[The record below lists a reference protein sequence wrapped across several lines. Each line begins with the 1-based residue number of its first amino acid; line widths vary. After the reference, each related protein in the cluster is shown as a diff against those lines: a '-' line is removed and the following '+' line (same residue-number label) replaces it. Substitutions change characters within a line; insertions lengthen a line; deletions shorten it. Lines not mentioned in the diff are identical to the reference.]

1 MIKDLAELFAA
12 FCKMG
17 AVTFGGGYAMLPIIQ
32 RELVEKRAWVTMDEI
47 LDYFA
52 IGQCT
57 PGIIAVNVSTFVG
70 YKRKGA
76 AGAVAATAGF
86 ILPSLIIISAIAG
99 LLTAFSAHPW
109 TQRAFAGIRVA
120 VGALI
125 LDAVVKLYKG
135 AVKDA
140 AGIVICAAAFL
151 LSAVFRASPV
161 LIVLSSGAAGFFLY
175 RPKGG
180 ESK

>member
-1 MIKDLAELFAA
+1 MRGLAELFAV

-17 AVTFGGGYAMLPIIQ
+17 ALTFGGGYAMLPILQ
-32 RELVEKRAWVTMDEI
+32 RELVDKRAWVTMDEI

-57 PGIIAVNVSTFVG
+57 PGVIAVNVSTFVG
-70 YKRKGA
+70 YKRKGIV
-76 AGAVAATAGF
+76 GAIAATSGF

-99 LLTAFSAHPW
+99 LLNAFSSLPW
-109 TQRAFAGIRVA
+109 IQRAFAGIRVA

-125 LDAVVKLYKG
+125 LDAVIKLYKG
-135 AVKDA
+135 AVKGA

-161 LIVLSSGAAGFFLY
+161 LIVLAAGGAGFFLY
-175 RPKGG
+175 RPRGG
-180 ESK
+180 EAP